1 MAGISLVTKGFDQF
15 QKKIAALPDKVKREI
30 DAELKDGA
38 NGMRNDMIYNA
49 PADEGFLRNEIQK
62 PVQVPFGYSVVSN
75 AKYSAYVEFGT
86 GSKVSV
92 PSDFNDFAAQFQG
105 KGDSTGSFYE
115 AIKEWVKRK
124 GIDEKAAWPIMRSIL
139 LHGINPHPF
148 FIPAFVRWEQ
158 LIKNKLEKI
167 LADNL

>member
-1 MAGISLVTKGFDQF
+1 MVGITLVTKGFEQL
-15 QKKIAALPDKVKREI
+15 QQKIAALPDKVKREI

-38 NGMRNDMIYNA
+38 NGMRNDMIHNA
-49 PADEGFLRNEIQK
+49 PADEGFLRNEIQIGQI
-62 PVQVPFGYSVVSN
+62 PGGYSIVSN

-86 GSKVSV
+86 GMKVSV
-92 PSDFNDFAAQFQG
+92 SADFNDFASQFQG
-105 KGDSTGSFYE
+105 KGDSTGIFYE

-167 LADNL
+167 IADNV